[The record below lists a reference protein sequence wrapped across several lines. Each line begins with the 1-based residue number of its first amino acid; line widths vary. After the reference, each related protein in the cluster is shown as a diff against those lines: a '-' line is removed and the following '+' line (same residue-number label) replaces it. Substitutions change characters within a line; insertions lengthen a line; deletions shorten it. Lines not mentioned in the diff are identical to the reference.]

1 MATGLRE
8 RWRINAMRTIQE
20 KALDLFDERG
30 FDAVTIEE
38 IAAAAEVSPS
48 SVYRYF
54 GTKEGLVVADEFDSW
69 SQEAVEEILDVNDP
83 VGSLLQVVLRYEAAP
98 EQGPQAE
105 TSPWRRVRY
114 FFQEPSVRMAACAAL
129 DRASQ
134 RIAPLM
140 MTGGMTET
148 QARVAANALVFG
160 YFGAL
165 EQWYLDGGVRPIA
178 HYVEEG
184 LLPLRRIWSK
194 PNGPGLRR
202 TRCRA
207 IAGGSRQ
214 NAVSMAATSGAAC
227 SSGPM
232 WPEPGRMAR
241 APLRRWAAAARAAAI
256 VHIGSSALVVSSVGV
271 SRRSSTGV
279 RSGRPRLSQRIASN
293 MPRRSARRKAP
304 ATIAAPSGSSARAF
318 GPRSASTSGLTTAP
332 GPAAGT
338 ARRAAGPVGV
348 RRR

>member
-54 GTKEGLVVADEFDSW
+54 GTKEGLIVADEFDSW
-69 SQEAVEEILDVNDP
+69 SQEAVEEILDVDDP
-83 VGSLLQVVLRYEAAP
+83 VGSLLQVVLKYEAAP
-98 EQGPQAE
+98 EQASQPQDTPRGPQ
-105 TSPWRRVRY
+105 TDRSPWRRVRY

-140 MTGGMTET
+140 MTSGRLTET

-165 EQWYLDGGVRPIA
+165 EQWYLDGGIHPIA
-178 HYVEEG
+178 QYVEEG
-184 LLPLRRIWSK
+184 MLPLRSIWSK
-194 PNGPGLRR
+194 PNEPD
-202 TRCRA
+202 
-207 IAGGSRQ
+207 
-214 NAVSMAATSGAAC
+214 
-227 SSGPM
+227 SS
-232 WPEPGRMAR
+232 
-241 APLRRWAAAARAAAI
+241 
-256 VHIGSSALVVSSVGV
+256 
-271 SRRSSTGV
+271 
-279 RSGRPRLSQRIASN
+279 
-293 MPRRSARRKAP
+293 
-304 ATIAAPSGSSARAF
+304 
-318 GPRSASTSGLTTAP
+318 
-332 GPAAGT
+332 
-338 ARRAAGPVGV
+338 
-348 RRR
+348 

>member
-20 KALDLFDERG
+20 RALDLFDERG

-69 SQEAVEEILDVNDP
+69 SQEAVEGILDVNDP
-83 VGSLLQVVLRYEAAP
+83 VGSLLNVVRNYEAAP
-98 EQGPQAE
+98 GEAPRAGR
-105 TSPWRRVRY
+105 SPWRRVRY
-114 FFQEPSVRMAACAAL
+114 FFQEPSVRMAVCAQL

-140 MTGGMTET
+140 AAGGGMTET

-165 EQWYLDGGVRPIA
+165 EQWYLDGGIHPIA

-184 LLPLRRIWSK
+184 LLPLRRIW
-194 PNGPGLRR
+194 P
-202 TRCRA
+202 
-207 IAGGSRQ
+207 AGS
-214 NAVSMAATSGAAC
+214 
-227 SSGPM
+227 
-232 WPEPGRMAR
+232 
-241 APLRRWAAAARAAAI
+241 
-256 VHIGSSALVVSSVGV
+256 
-271 SRRSSTGV
+271 
-279 RSGRPRLSQRIASN
+279 
-293 MPRRSARRKAP
+293 
-304 ATIAAPSGSSARAF
+304 
-318 GPRSASTSGLTTAP
+318 
-332 GPAAGT
+332 
-338 ARRAAGPVGV
+338 
-348 RRR
+348 

>member
-98 EQGPQAE
+98 EPGPQAE

-140 MTGGMTET
+140 MTGEMTET

-165 EQWYLDGGVRPIA
+165 EQWYLDGGVHPIA

-194 PNGPGLRR
+194 PNG
-202 TRCRA
+202 
-207 IAGGSRQ
+207 
-214 NAVSMAATSGAAC
+214 SGT
-227 SSGPM
+227 P
-232 WPEPGRMAR
+232 
-241 APLRRWAAAARAAAI
+241 
-256 VHIGSSALVVSSVGV
+256 
-271 SRRSSTGV
+271 
-279 RSGRPRLSQRIASN
+279 
-293 MPRRSARRKAP
+293 
-304 ATIAAPSGSSARAF
+304 
-318 GPRSASTSGLTTAP
+318 
-332 GPAAGT
+332 
-338 ARRAAGPVGV
+338 
-348 RRR
+348 